1 MGEFGKITRK
11 IKNEKLTKWQ
21 CMKVAH
27 KDKELIRTAFEAD
40 NTMKENLQNAVGL
53 IRLLV
58 GYGLYS
64 VEEGVAIAK
73 HIEAALRIMKGRNA
87 KEVANRAADLSIR
100 RIAKMVGGEVVE
112 EEKE

>member
-1 MGEFGKITRK
+1 MGEFGKITRT

-21 CMKVAH
+21 CEKMAH
-27 KDKELIRTAFEAD
+27 KEKEMIGKAFEAD
-40 NTMKENLQNAVGL
+40 NAMKENLQSTPEL
-53 IRLLV
+53 IQVLV

-73 HIEAALRIMKGRNA
+73 HIEAALRIMKGRIA
-87 KEVANRAADLSIR
+87 KEVTNRVTDLSVR
-100 RIAKMVGGEVVE
+100 RIANRVGGEVVE

>member
-1 MGEFGKITRK
+1 MGEFGEITRM
-11 IKNEKLTKWQ
+11 IKNPKLTNRQ
-21 CMKVAH
+21 CMEVFH
-27 KDKELIRTAFEAD
+27 KDKKMIGTAFKAD
-40 NTMKENLQNAVGL
+40 NAMKENLQSTAEI
-53 IRLLV
+53 IRILV

-87 KEVANRAADLSIR
+87 KEVANRAADLSVR
-100 RIAKMVGGEVVE
+100 RIANKVGGEVVE

>member
-1 MGEFGKITRK
+1 MYKVVRCIEGKK
-11 IKNEKLTKWQ
+11 PDKKQ

-27 KDKELIRTAFEAD
+27 KEKEMIRSAFEAD
-40 NTMKENLQNAVGL
+40 NAMKENLQSTAEL
-53 IRLLV
+53 IPILV
-58 GYGLYS
+58 GYGLCS

-87 KEVANRAADLSIR
+87 KEVANRAADLSVR
-100 RIAKMVGGEVVE
+100 RIANKVGGEVVE

>member
-1 MGEFGKITRK
+1 MGEFGKITRA

-21 CMKVAH
+21 CMKAVH
-27 KDKELIRTAFEAD
+27 KDKEMIRTAFEAD
-40 NTMKENLQNAVGL
+40 NAMKENLQSTAEL
-53 IRLLV
+53 IRILV

-73 HIEAALRIMKGRNA
+73 HIEAALRIMKGRNE
-87 KEVANRAADLSIR
+87 KEVANRTADLSVR
-100 RIAKMVGGEVVE
+100 RIANRVGGEVVE

>member
-1 MGEFGKITRK
+1 MGEFGEITRM
-11 IKNEKLTKWQ
+11 IKNQKLTNRQ
-21 CMKVAH
+21 CMEVFH
-27 KDKELIRTAFEAD
+27 KDKKMIRTAIEAD
-40 NTMKENLQNAVGL
+40 NAMKEKLQSTAEL
-53 IRLLV
+53 IPILV

-87 KEVANRAADLSIR
+87 KEVANRAADLSVR
-100 RIAKMVGGEVVE
+100 RIANKVGGEVVE